1 MPVTRR
7 TKTFSADAE
16 RIWRVL
22 ADPHHLPRWWP
33 RVSRVES
40 ADTHSWT
47 QVMMTAK
54 GKPVRADFQLV
65 EASENHVYAWEQ
77 QLVGTPFGRLLVR
90 ARTEVTLTPAAA
102 GGTDVQI
109 SVDQKLRGWA
119 RFGPFLFKRAARTQ
133 LDEALS
139 GLEQASV

>member
-7 TKTFSADAE
+7 TKSFSSEPE

-40 ADTHSWT
+40 ADTNSWT

-54 GKPVRADFQLV
+54 GKPVRADFHLV
-65 EASENHVYAWEQ
+65 EASENRVYAWEQ
-77 QLVGTPFGRLLVR
+77 QLEGTPFGRLLVR
-90 ARTEVTLTPAAA
+90 ARTEVTLTPAGT
-102 GGTDVQI
+102 GGTEVQI

-133 LDEALS
+133 LDEALA
-139 GLEQASV
+139 GLEEASG

>member
-7 TKTFSADAE
+7 NKRFDSDPD
-16 RIWRVL
+16 RVWRVL

-40 ADTHSWT
+40 ADTNSWT

-65 EASENHVYAWEQ
+65 EATEPRLYAWEQ
-77 QLVGTPFGRLLVR
+77 QLEGTPFGRLLAR
-90 ARTEVTLTPAAA
+90 ARTEVTLMPSPE
-102 GGTDVQI
+102 GGTEVQI

-119 RFGPFLFKRAARTQ
+119 RFGPFLFRRAARTQ
-133 LDEALS
+133 LDEALA
-139 GLEQASV
+139 GLEQASG